1 MNISLTFFCVIGI
14 ALAMATAIL
23 ALDDIED
30 GVVFPWQ
37 LIASFMIGLCIT
49 HGQFLGPVYTWM
61 IARLGGDG
69 LAGAAMSALAAISAE
84 AGMAGLPTLTGAGVY
99 VALARLDKNRPPHH
113 GSQRTRCEVVV
124 HFLRKFAIR

>member
-14 ALAMATAIL
+14 ALAMAKAIL

-61 IARLGGDG
+61 IMRLGDDG
-69 LAGAAMSALAAISAE
+69 LAGAAMSALAAIFAE
-84 AGMAGLPTLTGAGVY
+84 AGMACLPTLAGAGVY
-99 VALARLDKNRPPHH
+99 VALARLDKIRPLHH
-113 GSQRTRCEVVV
+113 GSQRTRCGVVV
-124 HFLRKFAIR
+124 YFLRNFAIR